1 MADPRAGPGRTE
13 IAPTPSGHTPA
24 LGKRPG
30 LVCTK
35 TLEARISTSSN
46 DDCIGGVSASFDFD
60 GMKAERV
67 RRFICKT
74 AAGQV
79 RLI

>member
-1 MADPRAGPGRTE
+1 
-13 IAPTPSGHTPA
+13 
-24 LGKRPG
+24 
-30 LVCTK
+30 
-35 TLEARISTSSN
+35 
-46 DDCIGGVSASFDFD
+46 VSASFDFD